1 MGSSLDFVFFRRK
14 LIMLMGP
21 PLCGVPWPAV
31 VRQPALSAEGVEE
44 GPRCL
49 ESRDI
54 VLFVKITGLY
64 SANI

>member
-1 MGSSLDFVFFRRK
+1 MAAHPGFFFREIK
-14 LIMLMGP
+14 FMLIGT

-54 VLFVKITGLY
+54 VRLQKITGHY